1 MVTDLNNKALH
12 SDLAIP
18 PGEYLEEVIA
28 ELGMTKDEL
37 SKRLNRPAPK
47 LSAIFKGQ
55 KAITPDTAL
64 RLEKVVGV
72 PAHIWNGLEAEY
84 RLVQAKNRALQ
95 EQKQLKDEIHFIT
108 LFCYAELVKNGI
120 VAKKTR
126 PIDKVLELQ
135 NFFGVTSLKTVCE
148 LNRYQP
154 AFKSGKHPRSPETVA
169 AWLRVG
175 ELQAQKTRCNPFYKD
190 SLVGTLKTIRRMTQ
204 HSPEKFE
211 SDLFKLLANCGVA
224 LVIFPHFSKT
234 YAHGATFWLGR
245 DKAVVMMTIRY
256 KWADIFWFTL
266 FHEIGHIL
274 NHKRQLVIL
283 EGDID
288 DPEYLKMEDE
298 ANRFAAEVLIPSSE
312 YTKFIEKNRFYKD
325 DIGAFAAHLEV
336 SPGIV
341 VGRLHND
348 GYIRRSWHN
357 GLRTK
362 FEWKTDYSGCHK
374 YVPFTRFANRR
385 KYYV

>member
-1 MVTDLNNKALH
+1 MVTERNNQALH

-47 LSAIFKGQ
+47 LSAIFKGE

-64 RLEKVVGV
+64 QLEKVVGV
-72 PAHIWNGLEAEY
+72 PAHIWSGLEAEY
-84 RLVQAKNRALQ
+84 RLVQAKARAL
-95 EQKQLKDEIHFIT
+95 EAQKQLKDEIHFIT
-108 LFCYAELVKNGI
+108 RFCYAELVKNGI
-120 VAKKTR
+120 VDKKTR

-135 NFFGVTSLKTVCE
+135 DFFGVTSLKTVCE

-154 AFKSGKHPRSPETVA
+154 AFRSGKNSRSPEAVA

-175 ELQAQKTRCNPFYKD
+175 EVHAQKTRCNAFNGD
-190 SLVGTLKTIRRMTQ
+190 SLVGTLKTIRSMTQ
-204 HSPEKFE
+204 QSPEKFE
-211 SDLFKLLANCGVA
+211 GDLFKLLANCGVA
-224 LVIFPHFSKT
+224 LVIFPHFPKT

-274 NHKRQLVIL
+274 NHKRRLVIL
-283 EGDID
+283 EGESD
-288 DPEYLKMEDE
+288 DPQYLKMEGE
-298 ANRFAAEVLIPSSE
+298 ANRFAAKVLIPSSE
-312 YTKFIEKNRFYKD
+312 YNKFVERGRFYKD
-325 DIGAFAAHLEV
+325 DIRAFATHIGV

-341 VGRLHND
+341 VGRLQND
-348 GYIRRSWHN
+348 NYIHRSWHN

-362 FEWKTDYSGCHK
+362 FEWKTD
-374 YVPFTRFANRR
+374 
-385 KYYV
+385 

>member
-12 SDLAIP
+12 SDLAIA

-47 LSAIFKGQ
+47 LSAIFKGE

-64 RLEKVVGV
+64 QLEKVVGV

-95 EQKQLKDEIHFIT
+95 EQKQLKDEIRFIT
-108 LFCYAELVKNGI
+108 LFCYAELVKTGI

-154 AFKSGKHPRSPETVA
+154 AFKSGKHPHSPEAVA

-175 ELQAQKTRCNPFYKD
+175 ELQAQKTHCNPFNRE
-190 SLVGTLKTIRRMTQ
+190 SLVGTLKTIRSMTQ

-211 SDLFKLLANCGVA
+211 NDLFKLLANCGVA
-224 LVIFPHFSKT
+224 LVIFTHLPKT

-274 NHKRQLVIL
+274 NHKRRLVIL

-298 ANRFAAEVLIPSSE
+298 ANRFAAEVLIPSSK
-312 YTKFIEKNRFYKD
+312 YTNFIGKNRFFKD

-341 VGRLHND
+341 VGRLQND

-362 FEWKTDYSGCHK
+362 FEWKTD
-374 YVPFTRFANRR
+374 
-385 KYYV
+385 